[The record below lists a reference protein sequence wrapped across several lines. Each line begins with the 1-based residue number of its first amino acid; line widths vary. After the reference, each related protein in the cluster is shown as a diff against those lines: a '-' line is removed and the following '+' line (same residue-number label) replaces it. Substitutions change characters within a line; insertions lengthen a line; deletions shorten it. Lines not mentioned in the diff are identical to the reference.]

1 MDNRN
6 SYAFYGVYIVFLSL
20 PISFPPN
27 LIAPPA
33 EMNPRNPK
41 EFLTLAPP
49 KQTAF
54 IHPSSSLFRS
64 NPSCVIYNELVKT
77 NKCYM
82 RDVCVVDPDWIEDII
97 TNKSKNKSVS
107 GLQ

>member
-1 MDNRN
+1 M
-6 SYAFYGVYIVFLSL
+6 
-20 PISFPPN
+20 
-27 LIAPPA
+27 
-33 EMNPRNPK
+33 
-41 EFLTLAPP
+41 APP

>member
-1 MDNRN
+1 
-6 SYAFYGVYIVFLSL
+6 
-20 PISFPPN
+20 
-27 LIAPPA
+27 
-33 EMNPRNPK
+33 MNPRDPK

-82 RDVCVVDPDWIEDII
+82 RDLCVVDPDWIADFV
-97 TNKSKNKSVS
+97 TNKSKSN
-107 GLQ
+107 GAP